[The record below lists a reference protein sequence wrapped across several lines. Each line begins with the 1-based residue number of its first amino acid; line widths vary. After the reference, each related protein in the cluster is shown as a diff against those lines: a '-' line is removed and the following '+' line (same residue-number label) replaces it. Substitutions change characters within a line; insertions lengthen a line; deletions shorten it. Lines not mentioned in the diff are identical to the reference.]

1 MKDLQ
6 RKTKYHSEKGD
17 GMNKE
22 THEVMYEFIKDFW
35 SFLKAYWEIIDTD
48 EWWDSFFDNGNRLA
62 DKYAAADQAV
72 FQTVKK
78 QVATFMLTQ
87 QDRWKA
93 VKKAG

>member
-1 MKDLQ
+1 MTPKNNTNQL
-6 RKTKYHSEKGD
+6 
-17 GMNKE
+17 
-22 THEVMYEFIKDFW
+22 VLYEFIKDFW

-48 EWWDSFFDNGNRLA
+48 DWWDSFFDNGNRLA
-62 DKYAAADQAV
+62 DKYAAADP
-72 FQTVKK
+72 VKK